1 MKPPPDD
8 LPESI
13 LLALGDAVK
22 PAELSQ
28 EQRDRMRQRTIDKAR
43 QAAPEGTITRRAA
56 ESPWIAIAPKVQVRQ
71 LVRDKHSRTHM
82 SLVRM
87 QPGGIMPAHRH
98 ELEET
103 FVVLEGDCHIGHHHL
118 GAGDAHVAA
127 AGSWHE
133 AVTTQNGVLVLLKGE
148 FPYPSAARGD
158 MLL

>member
-1 MKPPPDD
+1 MTPPPDD

-28 EQRDRMRQRTIDKAR
+28 EQRDRMRRRTLDKAR
-43 QAAPEGTITRRAA
+43 QAGPEGTTTRRAA
-56 ESPWIAIAPKVQVRQ
+56 ESPWITIAPKVQIRQ
-71 LVRDKHSRTHM
+71 LVRDQHSRTHM

-87 QPGGIMPAHRH
+87 QPGGIIPAHRH

-103 FVVLEGDCHIGHHHL
+103 FIVLEGDCHIGHHYL
-118 GAGDAHVAA
+118 GTGDTHIAA

-133 AVTTQNGVLVLLKGE
+133 AVTTQTGVLVLLKGE
-148 FPYPSAARGD
+148 FPYPSGARP
-158 MLL
+158 